1 MYVVYFDFRRVKF
14 VDVKIFGSFLIC
26 VRVVNFFLSLID
38 VIMLKCVK
46 YYFLIV
52 EIILFILYFFFNK
65 ILNLI
70 L

>member
-26 VRVVNFFLSLID
+26 VRVVNFFLSLIN

-52 EIILFILYFFFNK
+52 EIILFILYFIF
-65 ILNLI
+65 
-70 L
+70 